1 MLYRLLNFYVK
12 SNSEG
17 VKVAFE
23 EPSLFRR
30 IQRKAG
36 SPEKG
41 ELLASRP
48 KLGESP
54 ID

>member
-1 MLYRLLNFYVK
+1 VK
-12 SNSEG
+12 SNSGG
-17 VKVAFE
+17 VKVASE
-23 EPSLFRR
+23 ELSLLRR

-36 SPEKG
+36 LPEKG
-41 ELLASRP
+41 ELIAGRP